1 MPDEKVNQVN
11 RRFRLMINNL
21 QVLLI
26 VLINYSSIDHSQ
38 GDINIVIKKT
48 TKLDVN
54 TMIFQDNMKT
64 IMSK

>member
-38 GDINIVIKKT
+38 GDINIVIKN
-48 TKLDVN
+48 DN
-54 TMIFQDNMKT
+54 IRIFASYQCSFF
-64 IMSK
+64 I